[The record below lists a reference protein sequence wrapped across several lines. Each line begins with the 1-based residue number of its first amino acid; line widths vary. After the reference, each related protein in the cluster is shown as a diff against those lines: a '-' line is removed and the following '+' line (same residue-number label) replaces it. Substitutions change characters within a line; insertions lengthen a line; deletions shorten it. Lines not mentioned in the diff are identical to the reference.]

1 MNLPDSIILLATS
14 SSQSVVR
21 EVWGE
26 DANTISYLPY
36 GGLCP
41 TSRICP
47 APAFNGQCREQ
58 STGHYLLG
66 NGYRA
71 FNPQLMRFNSPD
83 SFSPFGEGG
92 LNAYCYVGNDPVN
105 KSDPSGHAPTVLGAL
120 SKMRRTSVGD
130 MLAKDMVLTN
140 GKRLAPEIF
149 GYDGVYRNKPAFVV
163 LGHGWPRQVNSM
175 ENDVLSS
182 FNGYELLGMIKDAN
196 VDLTQ
201 YESIRLLPCY
211 SGAGGKNSLGHILFS
226 ETGLT
231 VKSYDLTVAL
241 EGPSYSYL
249 ENAFLQGKLP
259 STINY
264 TIYKP
269 EFKHQLASTRRD
281 GIRYD
286 PYMRRVF
293 ER

>member
-1 MNLPDSIILLATS
+1 MNLPDSTILLATS

-21 EVWGE
+21 EVGVK
-26 DANTISYLPY
+26 DADTITYLPF
-36 GGLCP
+36 GTLHIW
-41 TSRICP
+41 SRICSVLG
-47 APAFNGQCREQ
+47 FNGQYCEQ

-71 FNPQLMRFNSPD
+71 FNPRLMRFNSPD

-92 LNAYCYVGNDPVN
+92 LNAYCYVGNDPLN

-140 GKRLAPEIF
+140 GKRLGPEIF
-149 GYDGVYRNKPAFVV
+149 GYDGFYRKKPAFVV
-163 LGHGWPRQVNSM
+163 LGHGWPREINSM
-175 ENDVLSS
+175 ENGVLSS
-182 FNGYELLGMIKDAN
+182 YNGGELLGMIKGAN

-211 SGAGGKNSLGHILFS
+211 SGAGGKNSLGYQLFS
-226 ETGLT
+226 KTGLT
-231 VKSYDLTVAL
+231 VKSYDLTLTL

-249 ENAFLQGKLP
+249 ENAFLQGQLP